1 MIESEFVHR
10 AQLQR
15 TVVVG
20 NSGSGKSSLAR
31 SIAELISAPAID
43 LDHIRWQGETYGA
56 KQDES
61 IGKRLVAEVAA
72 KPAWVIEGVY
82 GWLARVALPSATVLI
97 WLDLPCEDCRAGL
110 MARGLRRGMT
120 SADHATLVTWAA
132 EYWTRDSS
140 SSYYGHPCLFEAFN
154 CPKLRFTTRSQVEQ
168 FASALAIE

>member
-1 MIESEFVHR
+1 MMESEFVHR

-20 NSGSGKSSLAR
+20 NGGSGKSSLAR
-31 SIAELISAPAID
+31 SIAELIRAPAID
-43 LDHIRWQGETYGA
+43 LDHIHWQGEAYGSR
-56 KQDES
+56 QDES
-61 IGKRLVAEVAA
+61 VAKRLVAEVAA

-82 GWLARVALPSATVLI
+82 GWLVRLALPSATILI
-97 WLDLPCEDCRAGL
+97 WLDLPWQDCRAGL

-120 SADHATLVTWAA
+120 SADHAALVTWAA

-140 SSYYGHPCLFEAFN
+140 SSYYGHLRLFD

-168 FASALAIE
+168 FASDIAI